1 MNKIWIALLVII
13 IGGCKTQSSA
23 SSTSSIKA
31 TNSQQVSGGEI
42 IVRLPEG
49 TQNATLSQQEIN
61 EIRSLLDV
69 YYTGN
74 KSAWSASRQKIIA
87 KGPMAKKALCLFFI
101 KFFAAGRQSVGDIEK
116 HWRAA
121 RYELSQQKEF
131 AVPFLIATMA
141 VPKLGT
147 TGKIQCSKTLAK
159 IGKPALPALIENVG
173 RGDASFQRR
182 VIETLGEIKNQQAI
196 TPLANLYNN
205 LSEKAK
211 TDSQD
216 EQYGIRFYIV
226 NALGDIRWNKESATT
241 IERALSDPNREVRK
255 AAIESSISMAAPQN
269 VALLQK
275 ARKTSRKDF
284 PLSKYHTRIE
294 VLLEAYK

>member
-1 MNKIWIALLVII
+1 MNKILVVMLII
-13 IGGCKTQSSA
+13 VISGCKTPSNS
-23 SSTSSIKA
+23 SSTTSD
-31 TNSQQVSGGEI
+31 NQQVADGEI

-49 TQNATLSQQEIN
+49 TQNAQLSQQEIS

-69 YYTGN
+69 YYTGD
-74 KSAWSASRQKIIA
+74 KSAWGVSREKILA
-87 KGPMAKKALCLFFI
+87 KGPMARKALCLFFI
-101 KFFAAGRQSVGDIEK
+101 KFFAAGRQSVGDLEK

-159 IGKPALPALIENVG
+159 IGKPALPALIENLG

-182 VIETLGEIKNQQAI
+182 IIETLGEIKSPEAI
-196 TPLANLYNN
+196 TPLGNLYNR
-205 LSEKAK
+205 LFEKAK
-211 TDSQD
+211 TDAD
-216 EQYGIRFYIV
+216 EQYGIRFYTI
-226 NALGDIRWNKESATT
+226 NALGNIKWNKESVNTV
-241 IERALSDPNREVRK
+241 EKALSDPNREVRK
-255 AAIESSISMAAPQN
+255 AAIQASISMAAPQN
-269 VALLQK
+269 VVLLQK
-275 ARKTSRKDF
+275 AQKTSRKDF
-284 PLSKYHTRIE
+284 PLSKYHTRIQ

>member
-1 MNKIWIALLVII
+1 MNKILVVMLIMVI
-13 IGGCKTQSSA
+13 SGCKTPSNS
-23 SSTSSIKA
+23 SSTTSD
-31 TNSQQVSGGEI
+31 NQQVADGEI

-49 TQNATLSQQEIN
+49 TQNAQLSQQEIS

-69 YYTGN
+69 YYTGD
-74 KSAWSASRQKIIA
+74 KSAWGVSREKILA
-87 KGPMAKKALCLFFI
+87 KGPMARKALCLFFI
-101 KFFAAGRQSVGDIEK
+101 KFFAAGRQSVGDLEK

-159 IGKPALPALIENVG
+159 IGKPALPALIENLG

-182 VIETLGEIKNQQAI
+182 IIETLGEIKSPEAI
-196 TPLANLYNN
+196 TPLGNLYNR
-205 LSEKAK
+205 LFEKAK
-211 TDSQD
+211 TDAD
-216 EQYGIRFYIV
+216 EQYGIRFYTI
-226 NALGDIRWNKESATT
+226 NALGNIKWNKESVNTV
-241 IERALSDPNREVRK
+241 EKALSDPNREVRK
-255 AAIESSISMAAPQN
+255 AAIQASISMAAPQN
-269 VALLQK
+269 VVLLQK
-275 ARKTSRKDF
+275 AQKTSRKDF
-284 PLSKYHTRIE
+284 PLSKYHTRIQ

>member
-1 MNKIWIALLVII
+1 MNKILVVMLILAI
-13 IGGCKTQSSA
+13 SGCKTQSSNP
-23 SSTSSIKA
+23 STTTKHQEVA
-31 TNSQQVSGGEI
+31 DGEI

-49 TQNATLSQQEIN
+49 MQNAQLSQQEIR

-69 YYTGN
+69 YYTDDKN
-74 KSAWSASRQKIIA
+74 AWSVSREKILA
-87 KGPMAKKALCLFFI
+87 KGPMARKALCLFFI
-101 KFFAAGRQSVGDIEK
+101 KFFAAGRQSVGNLEK

-159 IGKPALPALIENVG
+159 IGKPALPALIENLG

-182 VIETLGEIKNQQAI
+182 IIETLGEIKSPEAI
-196 TPLANLYNN
+196 TPLANLYSG
-205 LSEKAK
+205 LFEKAK
-211 TDSQD
+211 TDTRD
-216 EQYGIRFYIV
+216 ERYGIRFYTI
-226 NALGDIRWNKESATT
+226 NALGNIKWNKESVNTVD
-241 IERALSDPNREVRK
+241 RALSDPNREIRK
-255 AAIESSISMAAPQN
+255 AAIQASISMAAPQN

-275 ARKTSRKDF
+275 AQKTSRKDF
-284 PLSKYHTRIE
+284 PLSKYHTRIQ

>member
-1 MNKIWIALLVII
+1 MNKILVVMLII
-13 IGGCKTQSSA
+13 VISGCKTPSNS
-23 SSTSSIKA
+23 SSTTSD
-31 TNSQQVSGGEI
+31 NQQVADGEI

-49 TQNATLSQQEIN
+49 TQNAQLSQQEIS

-69 YYTGN
+69 YYTGD
-74 KSAWSASRQKIIA
+74 KSAWGVSREKILA
-87 KGPMAKKALCLFFI
+87 KGPMARTALCLFFI
-101 KFFAAGRQSVGDIEK
+101 KFFAAGRQSVGDLEK

-159 IGKPALPALIENVG
+159 IGKPALPALIENLG

-182 VIETLGEIKNQQAI
+182 IIETLGEIKSPEAI
-196 TPLANLYNN
+196 TPLGNLYNR
-205 LSEKAK
+205 LFEKAK
-211 TDSQD
+211 TDAD
-216 EQYGIRFYIV
+216 EQYGIRFYTI
-226 NALGDIRWNKESATT
+226 NALGNIKWNKESVNTV
-241 IERALSDPNREVRK
+241 EKALSDPNREVRK
-255 AAIESSISMAAPQN
+255 AAIQASISMAAPQN
-269 VALLQK
+269 VVLLQK
-275 ARKTSRKDF
+275 AQKTSRKDF
-284 PLSKYHTRIE
+284 PLSKYHTRIQ